1 MKQKVGFVIFILISG
16 WQLNAQTTS
25 TRVISDSLNERQQS
39 NIIISLLDLAEKN
52 YPHLKSKI
60 LDIKVAEEGVNVSK
74 SSLIPSLDASYQV
87 NFATY
92 NNITGMAYS
101 PFLVPISGPPS
112 TENHYEGVFGS
123 VTSLLMNWQ
132 PLTFGQRNAQTAV
145 SRAGLQY
152 AGADARNEIFQHKAR
167 VINAYLDLLTANEL
181 VKVQQNNLIRT
192 EANLREVK
200 SLVNNGIRP
209 GVDTALFKAE
219 ISRARVEFLNNQK
232 YREQARIALSQLLAT
247 DTSIVCTDSLFFS
260 RLPVNILSEDS
271 TDHPLVSLY
280 KSGVEMSLA
289 RKKVLSRTTLPV
301 LGVWGTV
308 FARGSGVSY
317 NNIVDPAEGLSF
329 QRYNYGLGLQL
340 SMPLL
345 QIARIR
351 PQLQQQDFLI
361 QSNREKLNE
370 VELQLKKQQEL
381 ADTTINNTLA
391 IVKENY
397 FFLESAQFSYRAI
410 ESRYQSGLANFAD
423 FMQAQY
429 ALVKAETDNRLAFI
443 SVWKAFLYKAVV
455 NGDLNI
461 FIRQLNQ
468 KRE

>member
-1 MKQKVGFVIFILISG
+1 MKQIVFFVIFFLIPL
-16 WQLNAQTTS
+16 WQLNAQTAKTS
-25 TRVISDSLNERQQS
+25 VISDSLNERQQS
-39 NIIISLLDLAEKN
+39 NTLIRLLDLAEKN
-52 YPHLKSKI
+52 YPLLKSKN
-60 LDIKVAEEGVNVSK
+60 LDVKVAEKGVNASK

-101 PFLVPISGPPS
+101 QFMVPISGPPS
-112 TENHYEGVFGS
+112 AENNYNGVFGS

-132 PLTFGQRNAQTAV
+132 PITFGQRNAQTEV
-145 SRAGLQY
+145 SRAGVDY
-152 AGADARNEIFQHKAR
+152 AGADARNEIFQHKTK

-181 VKVQQNNLIRT
+181 VKVQRNNTIRT

-200 SLVNNGIRP
+200 SLVNSGIRP

-219 ISRARVEFLNNQK
+219 ISRARVELLNSQK
-232 YREQARIALSQLLAT
+232 YMDQARISLSQLLADDTIIACT
-247 DTSIVCTDSLFFS
+247 DTLFFS
-260 RLPVNILSEDS
+260 RLPVSSVSADS
-271 TDHPLVSLY
+271 VVHPLVSLY
-280 KSGVEMSLA
+280 KTGVEMSLA
-289 RKKVLSRTTLPV
+289 RKKVLSRTTMPV

-308 FARGSGVSY
+308 FARGSGISY
-317 NNIVDPAEGLSF
+317 NNVVDPAEGLSF
-329 QRYNYGLGLQL
+329 QRYNYGVGLQL

-345 QIARIR
+345 QIARIH

-381 ADTTINNTLA
+381 ADTTINNALA

-397 FFLESAQFSYRAI
+397 FFLESASFSYKAM

-423 FMQAQY
+423 LIQAQY
-429 ALVKAETDNRLAFI
+429 ALVKAEADNRLAFM
-443 SVWKAFLYKAVV
+443 SVWKAFLYKAAV

-468 KRE
+468 NRE